1 VRPPRPSSSSS
12 GSDAV
17 IRAVAR
23 PDDPVESVL
32 LRVQD
37 RVGFVELFGAALRR
51 DGSTKGSSNP
61 KAASKLKGVGALRK
75 MPAGKAAVVGTFLPG
90 DKVMAQNLRRG
101 WRRPTAGARVFA
113 SEVVG
118 AAEPVSPKVSC
129 FGAVQSER
137 CALAPPEE
145 EECGGCWASVTA
157 VVRGLCW
164 SDAPREGEP
173 EASGSS
179 STATPESPPN
189 AVLSPPQPV
198 TGG

>member
-61 KAASKLKGVGALRK
+61 KAASKLKGVGASRK
-75 MPAGKAAVVGTFLPG
+75 MPAGKAAVVVAVLPAG
-90 DKVMAQNLRRG
+90 KVIAQE
-101 WRRPTAGARVFA
+101 RRPAAGAGVFA
-113 SEVVG
+113 SEAVG
-118 AAEPVSPKVSC
+118 AAELVSPKVSC
-129 FGAVQSER
+129 FGAVRSER
-137 CALAPPEE
+137 CTLAPPEE
-145 EECGGCWASVTA
+145 ERDGCWASVTA
-157 VVRGLCW
+157 AVRGE
-164 SDAPREGEP
+164 RR
-173 EASGSS
+173 SS
-179 STATPESPPN
+179 
-189 AVLSPPQPV
+189 
-198 TGG
+198 